1 MTKTT
6 LRSMR
11 AFCTIAL
18 MTLGYSH
25 SSAQLNVS
33 LLATADPEIFQFQWT
48 NTSATETYD
57 AVWSATW
64 AVRWDVS
71 AGGDILSEND
81 LVALC
86 SSSRAPISPNDIDN
100 LTTTQGPYRYAAFT
114 TVAIPALGAPCGLA
128 PGQSRIW
135 HQIKITG
142 ISGCPNIQL
151 SPDNI
156 VNGQN
161 ISYYAAIGGILKTGV
176 YASGVIGAPF
186 TVTPGTYGPTCTTGS
201 PIALGGTP
209 AGGTWS
215 GPGVSGSTFTP
226 SAAGNQILTY
236 TVTQGGCTVAA
247 NTTINVTAAPT
258 ATISYS
264 GSPFCSTGGTA
275 SVSRTG
281 TAGGTYTAPA
291 GLTINA
297 STGAVTLATSTAGTY
312 TVTYTIAAAGGC
324 AQFQTTASITVTAA
338 PTATISYSGS
348 PFCSTGGTASV
359 SLTGTAGG
367 TYTAPAGLTINPGTG
382 AVTLATSTA
391 GTYTVT
397 YTIAAAGGCA
407 QFQTT
412 ASITVTAA
420 PAATIS
426 YSGSPFCST
435 GGIASVSRTGT
446 AGGTYTA
453 PAGLTINAGTG
464 AVTLGTSTA
473 GTYTVTYTIAAAGGC
488 AQFQTTAS
496 ITVTAAPAATISY
509 SGSPFCSTGGT
520 ANVTQT
526 GTVGGTYTAPA
537 GLTINAGTGAV
548 TLGSSTAGTYTV
560 TYTIAAAGGCTQF
573 QTTASITVTAA
584 PAATISY
591 SGSPFCSTGGTAN
604 VTQTGT
610 VGGTYTAPAG
620 LTINA
625 GTGAVNL
632 ATSTAGAYTVTYT
645 IAAAGGCAQFQT
657 TASITITTASGATI
671 SYNGSPYC
679 SNAGTA
685 SVNLTGTSGG
695 TYSAPAGLSINS
707 STGAVNLALSTA
719 GTYTVTYTM
728 AATGGCPQATA
739 TTSVSITAASLWYQD
754 LDQDG
759 FGDPGVSLL
768 ECNQPVGYVSNNTD
782 NCPAIL
788 GVIGSIC
795 NDGNPNTENDQINA
809 SCQCV
814 GSALPTDC
822 AGVVNGTA
830 SVDQCGVCSGGT
842 TGQIPNASCTD
853 CAGVINGTAV
863 IDNCATCVGGNTG
876 LTACVQD
883 CNGVFGGTA
892 VIDNC
897 ATCVGGNTGLT
908 ACVQDCNGVFGGTA
922 FIDNCATCVGG
933 NTGLTACAVDCN
945 GVFGGTAFLDNCA
958 TCVGGNTGLTAC
970 VADCN
975 GDFGGTAVIDNCA
988 TCVGGNTG
996 LTACVQDCNG
1006 VFGGSALSGTPCDDG
1021 DQLTLNDT
1029 WTPNCSCV
1037 GVPVGCP
1044 QSVILVLSTDD
1055 APEETTWEIIPQGG
1069 GTPLCS
1075 GGPFNGVPNAAI
1087 GQQCCLNDGCYE
1099 LRVMDSAG
1107 DGMTTG
1113 GYVLKTGGA
1122 EQERI
1127 IDNTNDGVFGSV
1139 SQVSGGQGFCLPIG
1153 TDRLI
1158 FAHCDRLFWENY
1170 KYVVATANAAV
1181 SATWVPNGAN
1191 NVQPANSG
1199 YEFWFFD
1206 PDGTYSYRV
1215 FRSHNVS
1222 NGFSPANAT
1231 RACHLKINAW
1241 FNSALTPLIPTNKT
1255 LNVRVRGRVSGLNA
1269 EFGPACRFRID
1280 PVLAACQPT
1289 ALVNQPNL
1297 PEYSCGV
1304 VKQFGGTD
1312 KVWAWA
1318 RPGATRYQF
1327 EFTLPAEGNFLKV
1340 VTNTSYF
1347 ATLNWTVDPLMPG
1360 VTYSVRTRISKDQGN
1375 TWCAWGDECL
1385 VTISSNVAGPQG
1397 GSSMIAGSPA
1407 LTAYPNP
1414 NRGDLIM
1421 INITNV
1427 GNMVDRVGVEFFD
1440 LYGKKVISSTIPAQE
1455 GAFTTG
1461 LDLSSGSLSSGVYLM
1476 RVTAGDYVT
1485 TERIVIQR

>member
-1 MTKTT
+1 
-6 LRSMR
+6 
-11 AFCTIAL
+11 
-18 MTLGYSH
+18 
-25 SSAQLNVS
+25 
-33 LLATADPEIFQFQWT
+33 
-48 NTSATETYD
+48 
-57 AVWSATW
+57 
-64 AVRWDVS
+64 
-71 AGGDILSEND
+71 
-81 LVALC
+81 
-86 SSSRAPISPNDIDN
+86 
-100 LTTTQGPYRYAAFT
+100 
-114 TVAIPALGAPCGLA
+114 
-128 PGQSRIW
+128 
-135 HQIKITG
+135 
-142 ISGCPNIQL
+142 
-151 SPDNI
+151 
-156 VNGQN
+156 
-161 ISYYAAIGGILKTGV
+161 
-176 YASGVIGAPF
+176 
-186 TVTPGTYGPTCTTGS
+186 
-201 PIALGGTP
+201 
-209 AGGTWS
+209 
-215 GPGVSGSTFTP
+215 
-226 SAAGNQILTY
+226 
-236 TVTQGGCTVAA
+236 
-247 NTTINVTAAPT
+247 
-258 ATISYS
+258 
-264 GSPFCSTGGTA
+264 
-275 SVSRTG
+275 
-281 TAGGTYTAPA
+281 
-291 GLTINA
+291 
-297 STGAVTLATSTAGTY
+297 
-312 TVTYTIAAAGGC
+312 
-324 AQFQTTASITVTAA
+324 
-338 PTATISYSGS
+338 
-348 PFCSTGGTASV
+348 
-359 SLTGTAGG
+359 
-367 TYTAPAGLTINPGTG
+367 
-382 AVTLATSTA
+382 
-391 GTYTVT
+391 
-397 YTIAAAGGCA
+397 
-407 QFQTT
+407 
-412 ASITVTAA
+412 
-420 PAATIS
+420 
-426 YSGSPFCST
+426 
-435 GGIASVSRTGT
+435 
-446 AGGTYTA
+446 
-453 PAGLTINAGTG
+453 
-464 AVTLGTSTA
+464 
-473 GTYTVTYTIAAAGGC
+473 
-488 AQFQTTAS
+488 
-496 ITVTAAPAATISY
+496 
-509 SGSPFCSTGGT
+509 
-520 ANVTQT
+520 
-526 GTVGGTYTAPA
+526 
-537 GLTINAGTGAV
+537 
-548 TLGSSTAGTYTV
+548 
-560 TYTIAAAGGCTQF
+560 
-573 QTTASITVTAA
+573 
-584 PAATISY
+584 
-591 SGSPFCSTGGTAN
+591 
-604 VTQTGT
+604 
-610 VGGTYTAPAG
+610 
-620 LTINA
+620 
-625 GTGAVNL
+625 
-632 ATSTAGAYTVTYT
+632 
-645 IAAAGGCAQFQT
+645 
-657 TASITITTASGATI
+657 
-671 SYNGSPYC
+671 
-679 SNAGTA
+679 
-685 SVNLTGTSGG
+685 
-695 TYSAPAGLSINS
+695 
-707 STGAVNLALSTA
+707 
-719 GTYTVTYTM
+719 
-728 AATGGCPQATA
+728 
-739 TTSVSITAASLWYQD
+739 
-754 LDQDG
+754 
-759 FGDPGVSLL
+759 
-768 ECNQPVGYVSNNTD
+768 
-782 NCPAIL
+782 
-788 GVIGSIC
+788 
-795 NDGNPNTENDQINA
+795 
-809 SCQCV
+809 
-814 GSALPTDC
+814 
-822 AGVVNGTA
+822 
-830 SVDQCGVCSGGT
+830 
-842 TGQIPNASCTD
+842 
-853 CAGVINGTAV
+853 
-863 IDNCATCVGGNTG
+863 
-876 LTACVQD
+876 
-883 CNGVFGGTA
+883 
-892 VIDNC
+892 
-897 ATCVGGNTGLT
+897 
-908 ACVQDCNGVFGGTA
+908 
-922 FIDNCATCVGG
+922 
-933 NTGLTACAVDCN
+933 
-945 GVFGGTAFLDNCA
+945 
-958 TCVGGNTGLTAC
+958 AC

>member
-1 MTKTT
+1 M
-6 LRSMR
+6 
-11 AFCTIAL
+11 
-18 MTLGYSH
+18 
-25 SSAQLNVS
+25 
-33 LLATADPEIFQFQWT
+33 
-48 NTSATETYD
+48 
-57 AVWSATW
+57 
-64 AVRWDVS
+64 
-71 AGGDILSEND
+71 
-81 LVALC
+81 
-86 SSSRAPISPNDIDN
+86 
-100 LTTTQGPYRYAAFT
+100 
-114 TVAIPALGAPCGLA
+114 
-128 PGQSRIW
+128 
-135 HQIKITG
+135 
-142 ISGCPNIQL
+142 
-151 SPDNI
+151 
-156 VNGQN
+156 
-161 ISYYAAIGGILKTGV
+161 
-176 YASGVIGAPF
+176 
-186 TVTPGTYGPTCTTGS
+186 
-201 PIALGGTP
+201 
-209 AGGTWS
+209 
-215 GPGVSGSTFTP
+215 
-226 SAAGNQILTY
+226 
-236 TVTQGGCTVAA
+236 
-247 NTTINVTAAPT
+247 
-258 ATISYS
+258 
-264 GSPFCSTGGTA
+264 
-275 SVSRTG
+275 
-281 TAGGTYTAPA
+281 
-291 GLTINA
+291 
-297 STGAVTLATSTAGTY
+297 
-312 TVTYTIAAAGGC
+312 
-324 AQFQTTASITVTAA
+324 
-338 PTATISYSGS
+338 
-348 PFCSTGGTASV
+348 
-359 SLTGTAGG
+359 
-367 TYTAPAGLTINPGTG
+367 
-382 AVTLATSTA
+382 
-391 GTYTVT
+391 
-397 YTIAAAGGCA
+397 
-407 QFQTT
+407 
-412 ASITVTAA
+412 
-420 PAATIS
+420 
-426 YSGSPFCST
+426 
-435 GGIASVSRTGT
+435 
-446 AGGTYTA
+446 
-453 PAGLTINAGTG
+453 
-464 AVTLGTSTA
+464 
-473 GTYTVTYTIAAAGGC
+473 
-488 AQFQTTAS
+488 
-496 ITVTAAPAATISY
+496 
-509 SGSPFCSTGGT
+509 
-520 ANVTQT
+520 
-526 GTVGGTYTAPA
+526 
-537 GLTINAGTGAV
+537 
-548 TLGSSTAGTYTV
+548 
-560 TYTIAAAGGCTQF
+560 
-573 QTTASITVTAA
+573 
-584 PAATISY
+584 
-591 SGSPFCSTGGTAN
+591 
-604 VTQTGT
+604 
-610 VGGTYTAPAG
+610 
-620 LTINA
+620 
-625 GTGAVNL
+625 
-632 ATSTAGAYTVTYT
+632 
-645 IAAAGGCAQFQT
+645 
-657 TASITITTASGATI
+657 
-671 SYNGSPYC
+671 
-679 SNAGTA
+679 
-685 SVNLTGTSGG
+685 
-695 TYSAPAGLSINS
+695 
-707 STGAVNLALSTA
+707 
-719 GTYTVTYTM
+719 
-728 AATGGCPQATA
+728 
-739 TTSVSITAASLWYQD
+739 
-754 LDQDG
+754 
-759 FGDPGVSLL
+759 
-768 ECNQPVGYVSNNTD
+768 
-782 NCPAIL
+782 
-788 GVIGSIC
+788 
-795 NDGNPNTENDQINA
+795 
-809 SCQCV
+809 
-814 GSALPTDC
+814 
-822 AGVVNGTA
+822 
-830 SVDQCGVCSGGT
+830 
-842 TGQIPNASCTD
+842 
-853 CAGVINGTAV
+853 
-863 IDNCATCVGGNTG
+863 
-876 LTACVQD
+876 
-883 CNGVFGGTA
+883 
-892 VIDNC
+892 
-897 ATCVGGNTGLT
+897 T